1 MLKELIPY
9 VDGKYRV
16 APGRENRAMAGLSAG
31 GAATYNVG
39 VKHLELFSAFGMFS
53 SAGTNVDF
61 ATKYPELARD
71 PKATSS
77 KIRVWW
83 IGCGTEDPLNTGSK
97 TLDADLTKLQIRH
110 TYITRP
116 GGHVWPV
123 WRWALSEFAPH
134 LFQKH
139 R

>member
-1 MLKELIPY
+1 
-9 VDGKYRV
+9 
-16 APGRENRAMAGLSAG
+16 
-31 GAATYNVG
+31 
-39 VKHLELFSAFGMFS
+39 
-53 SAGTNVDF
+53 
-61 ATKYPELARD
+61 
-71 PKATSS
+71 
-77 KIRVWW
+77 VWW

-97 TLDADLTKLQIRH
+97 TLDADLTKLQIPH

-123 WRWALSEFAPH
+123 WRWALSEFAPQ